1 MGHEGKDKA
10 VTVHA
15 TQAYRGR
22 RGTLLLIL
30 DLGTIWK

>member
-1 MGHEGKDKA
+1 MGYEGEKA

-30 DLGTIWK
+30 LGSE